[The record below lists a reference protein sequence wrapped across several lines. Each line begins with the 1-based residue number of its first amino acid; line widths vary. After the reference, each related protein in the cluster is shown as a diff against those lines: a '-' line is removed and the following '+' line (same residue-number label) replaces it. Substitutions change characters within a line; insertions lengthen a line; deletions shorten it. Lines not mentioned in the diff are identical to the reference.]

1 MIKIIKQWTEGVA
14 VLLVMSYLLLSAL
27 IINSIVYAE
36 EPVVELASPVK
47 SEVIYNNDYSQATIS
62 FDMRSVDWGKYEIQ
76 SILSNIEGKVVYN
89 RDTECSEVKG
99 SDSRLR
105 NIENGVLNNGQYSF
119 TISYF
124 EGEKSVEKNL
134 QLQAEQTIDITE
146 INKEDYEALSKE
158 SNFIKDDWNEE
169 EFKSRF
175 IACATSIE
183 GTDGAD
189 GSFIK

>member
-1 MIKIIKQWTEGVA
+1 
-14 VLLVMSYLLLSAL
+14 
-27 IINSIVYAE
+27 AE